1 MPHIDFDAAWAERS
15 QEPLTITVRGET
27 IELPARRPARH
38 VLRMQR
44 LMADRQDRDLTPE
57 ELQEAALEVFPEPVR
72 DRLIWELEPPLDEAE
87 LVDIMTRVNAI
98 YQGLTPEQIEERL
111 NPPAKEDAEEGAKSS
126 SGEAKRRSPN
136 GSSSG
141 GRRSKATSKRTTATT

>member
-44 LMADRQDRDLTPE
+44 LMADRQERDLTPE
-57 ELQEAALEVFPEPVR
+57 ELQEHALEVFPEQVR
-72 DRLIWELEPPLDEAE
+72 EQLIFELEPPLDEVE
-87 LVDIMTRVNAI
+87 MVDIMVRVNGI
-98 YQGLTPEQIEERL
+98 YQGFTPDQIAAQLDKQAQKGGE
-111 NPPAKEDAEEGAKSS
+111 PS
-126 SGEAKRRSPN
+126 SGEGKRRSPS
-136 GSSSG
+136 GSSTG
-141 GRRSKATSKRTTATT
+141 GRRSKQTSKRTTTST